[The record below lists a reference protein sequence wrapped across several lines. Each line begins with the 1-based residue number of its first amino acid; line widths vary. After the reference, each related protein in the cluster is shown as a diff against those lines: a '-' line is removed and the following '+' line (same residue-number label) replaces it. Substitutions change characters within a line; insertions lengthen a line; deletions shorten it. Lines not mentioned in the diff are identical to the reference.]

1 MGIIMRKIG
10 RYWFYWVGIR
20 YYDDSIAWG
29 DLFYFGITRYNNGM
43 PYKAWRF
50 GPVQCR
56 KYLR

>member
-1 MGIIMRKIG
+1 MMRKIG
-10 RYWFYWVGIR
+10 RYFFHWVGIR

-29 DLFYFGITRYNNGM
+29 DLFYFGIFRYNNGI

-50 GPVQCR
+50 GPLQIR